1 MNPKLH
7 YSNFSKSLSLF
18 SLYPTFLEPLTFAP
32 MKNFLFTAI
41 LIISNFLSS
50 ENVPPGAFS
59 ITRIHYGGGGDWYSD
74 PSSLPNL
81 LEYLGDHTNVIVNLL
96 EKRAKIGDD
105 IFSGSSYLYLTG
117 HGNIK
122 FNDEESQILRDHLLS
137 GAFLHADDNYGMD
150 KSFRREMKNV
160 FPEKDW
166 VELPLDHPVFNIYY
180 DFPNGLPKVHEHENN
195 RPQALGLFNEGNL
208 MVLYTFE
215 SDLGDGWEAPKVHN
229 DPEDIRQSALEMGTN
244 IILYALSR

>member
-1 MNPKLH
+1 MKFFI
-7 YSNFSKSLSLF
+7 FSIILIYNALLF
-18 SLYPTFLEPLTFAP
+18 S
-32 MKNFLFTAI
+32 
-41 LIISNFLSS
+41 
-50 ENVPPGAFS
+50 ENTPPGAFS

-81 LEYLGDHTNVIVNLL
+81 LEYLGDHTNIAINPL

-105 IFSGSSYLYLTG
+105 IFMRSSYLYLTG

-122 FNDEESQILRDHLLS
+122 FTDEESQILRDQLFA
-137 GAFLHADDNYGMD
+137 GAFLHADDNFGNKHD
-150 KSFRREMKNV
+150 NK
-160 FPEKDW
+160 
-166 VELPLDHPVFNIYY
+166 
-180 DFPNGLPKVHEHENN
+180 
-195 RPQALGLFNEGNL
+195 RPQALGLFNEGTL

-215 SDLGDGWEAPKVHN
+215 SDLGDGWEDGRVHN